1 MYTCP
6 MHPEI
11 KKTGPGDCPK
21 CGMALEGLT
30 EDVQEEASEFKK
42 MKIRFW
48 SSLLLTLIVM
58 FLHAREIYPWIQA
71 SITFFI
77 AAFLGYF
84 IFIKATQSIM
94 NLDLNMFSLIAL
106 GVTAAFVY
114 SVISVIIN
122 FGQVYFESAAVIT
135 TFVILGQLLELHAR
149 KKTSSAIKELI
160 KLKPEKAW
168 LVFDGQE
175 KQIAVEDLKIGDSIR
190 VKPGEKVPADGY
202 VTVGQTFIDESMITG
217 ESLAKEK
224 NINDKVTAGTINGN
238 GSILMIVEKLGRDTF
253 LSKIIDLVKEAQSS
267 KTEIQSV
274 ADTFSSYLIPI
285 VLLISLVTF
294 VFWGFITPNSSISN
308 GLLNGIAVL
317 IIACPCALGLAT
329 PMSIMVAVGV
339 GAKNGILIKDAKAL
353 ELMASANTIV
363 VDKTGT
369 LSEGKTEVVKVIS
382 FTEHSINELL
392 QLVASVEVPSEHPLA
407 KAIVN
412 KAKEL
417 NLPFLENR
425 DFQSF
430 TGQGVL
436 GSAKGKV
443 VAVGNFKFMKRFE
456 INLDPIINQAKE
468 LQQEGQTVL
477 FIAVNER
484 ISGLIAVSDVIRP
497 TTKEA
502 IDLLHK
508 DHVKIVML
516 TGDNKTASLYVAK
529 KLNIDEVQWDVLPQ
543 DKSRIIKELQNDHKI
558 VAMTGDGINDAPA
571 LATANIGIAMGTG
584 TDVAIQSAPIT
595 LLKGDLRGISQLRT
609 LSRAT
614 LKNIK
619 QNLKFAFIYNL
630 VGVPIAAGALYPF
643 FGIFLS
649 PEIASAAMALSSVSV
664 VWNALRLKNI
674 KL

>member
-11 KKTGPGDCPK
+11 KKTKPGVCPK
-21 CGMALEGLT
+21 CGMALENFA
-30 EDVQEEASEFKK
+30 EDLQDEAYEYK
-42 MKIRFW
+42 KIRIRFLV
-48 SSLLLTLIVM
+48 SLLLTLIVM
-58 FLHAREIYPWIQA
+58 FLHTKESAPWIQA
-71 SITFFI
+71 GITFFI
-77 AAFLGYF
+77 AAFLGDF
-84 IFIKATQSIM
+84 IFVRATKSFI
-94 NLDLNMFSLIAL
+94 NFDLNMFSLIAL
-106 GVTAAFVY
+106 GITAAFVY
-114 SVISVIIN
+114 SIISILIDY
-122 FGQVYFESAAVIT
+122 GQVYFESAAVIT
-135 TFVILGQLLELHAR
+135 TFVILGQLLELNAR
-149 KKTSSAIKELI
+149 KKTGSAIKELI

-168 LVFDGQE
+168 RVFEGQE
-175 KQIAVEDLKIGDSIR
+175 QQIPIEDLKIGDTLR
-190 VKPGEKVPADGY
+190 VKPGEKIPADGY
-202 VTVGQTFIDESMITG
+202 VTLGQTFIDESMITG

-224 NINDKVTAGTINGN
+224 NTNDKVTAGTINGN
-238 GSILMIVEKLGRDTF
+238 GSIIMIVEKLGKDTF
-253 LSKIIDLVKEAQSS
+253 LSKIIELVKEAQSS

-285 VLLISLVTF
+285 VLLISLLTF
-294 VFWGFITPNSSISN
+294 AFWGFIIPNSTISN
-308 GLLNGIAVL
+308 GVLNGIAVL

-329 PMSIMVAVGV
+329 PMSIMVALGV
-339 GAKNGILIKDAKAL
+339 GAKNGILIKNAKAL
-353 ELMASANTIV
+353 EMMASSNIVV

-369 LSEGKTEVVKVIS
+369 LSEGKTAVTKVIS
-382 FTEHSINELL
+382 FTQHSTNELL
-392 QLVASVEVPSEHPLA
+392 QLVASVEIPSEHPLA

-417 NLPFLENR
+417 NLPLLENR

-436 GSAKGKV
+436 GSTKGKV
-443 VAVGNFKFMKRFE
+443 VAIGNFKFMQRFE
-456 INLDPIINQAKE
+456 INLDPIIDQARQ

-477 FIAVNER
+477 FIAINEQ
-484 ISGLIAVSDVIRP
+484 ISGLIAISDIIRP

-508 DHVKIVML
+508 DHLKIVML
-516 TGDNKTASLYVAK
+516 TGDNKTASEYVAK

-543 DKSRIIKELQNDHKI
+543 DKSRIIRELQKDHKI

-571 LATANIGIAMGTG
+571 LATANIGIAMGSG
-584 TDVAIQSAPIT
+584 TDVAIQSASIT
-595 LLKGDLRGISQLRT
+595 LLKGDLRGIAKLRT

-619 QNLKFAFIYNL
+619 QNLKFAFIYNM
-630 VGVPIAAGALYPF
+630 VGVPIAAGVLHPF

-664 VWNALRLKNI
+664 IWNALRLKNI